1 MRSSLRIR
9 RNQGFTLIELLVASA
24 IFVIIGGAAYSGWY
38 QIEKVREGTEK
49 HSTRLAELQRTFYWL
64 SEDLEQLINRPI
76 KNEVGGVV
84 AALEYSLHGDTLLE
98 FTRSGWANP
107 AEDIMPPRGHFQRVA
122 WYMEDDKL
130 MRKYWYHLDRYDE
143 GKVSVRQLTKNVADI
158 SLRFLS
164 GNEWMEQ
171 WPPSNAESDFTGL
184 PRAVE
189 VTLDLDDMGKVHR
202 IFQVPG

>member
-1 MRSSLRIR
+1 MKTQPRIR

-24 IFVIIGGAAYSGWY
+24 IFVIIGGAAYAGWY

-64 SEDLEQLINRPI
+64 SEDLEQIINRPI
-76 KNEVGGVV
+76 RNEVGATVS
-84 AALEYSLHGDTLLE
+84 ALEYSLHGDTLLE
-98 FTRSGWANP
+98 LTRTGWANP
-107 AEDIMPPRGHFQRVA
+107 AEDVMPPRGHFQRVA

-143 GKVSVRQLTKNVADI
+143 GKMSVRQLAQKVADI
-158 SLRFLS
+158 SIRFL
-164 GNEWMEQ
+164 NNNVWAEQ
-171 WPPSNAESDFTGL
+171 WPPSNAEPDSTDL
-184 PRAVE
+184 PQAIE